1 MAITKN
7 YLKSKAVC
15 KITFDI
21 PAEAEKLAVVGDF
34 NNWDAEANPLK
45 KLKSGNF
52 KGQINLEKGQSY
64 EFKYVADGKHY
75 FNDEQADSYQ
85 FNEYAGSENGVLSL

>member
-34 NNWDAEANPLK
+34 NNWDAAANPLK

-52 KGQINLEKGQSY
+52 N
-64 EFKYVADGKHY
+64 F
-75 FNDEQADSYQ
+75 FW
-85 FNEYAGSENGVLSL
+85 